1 MGRLGLGS
9 FTGEFKG
16 PHPVGVPLRGGM
28 CRPHQ
33 IHLVLEG
40 VFLIGHL
47 NSGLW
52 PVPDTCVV
60 RQQRS
65 NACEGKEPFR
75 PQEASSIKFR
85 RLAYSVLSL
94 GTASGFLFWTPG

>member
-1 MGRLGLGS
+1 MNMGRLGLGS

-40 VFLIGHL
+40 VHFL
-47 NSGLW
+47 
-52 PVPDTCVV
+52 
-60 RQQRS
+60 
-65 NACEGKEPFR
+65 
-75 PQEASSIKFR
+75 
-85 RLAYSVLSL
+85 
-94 GTASGFLFWTPG
+94 